1 MIENTHRGSTLI
13 TFHNVNFNV
22 PVYGQSAEKKEKA
35 ILKDISFS
43 VRQNEIQTLIGPNG
57 AGKSTLIKI
66 MLGLLKPHSGFV
78 VQEEG
83 IKIGYMPQKININPY
98 LPLSVESFLAL
109 YGDVDKEF
117 LSLLRVDK
125 LLKFSVH
132 SLSGGEWQ
140 RVLFARSLMNKPDL
154 LVLDEP
160 TQGVDFTGQQDFFKL
175 MLSLKERLNC
185 SIFLISHD
193 LHYVLSATDQVL
205 CLNEHICCAGRPH
218 EVQNHAEYQKMFG
231 HAKHPFD
238 VVPYHHD
245 HKNDHC
251 HDHSCDHDHQ

>member
-1 MIENTHRGSTLI
+1 MQTGSTLV
-13 TFHNVNFNV
+13 TFNNVNFKV
-22 PVYGQSAEKKEKA
+22 PVYGQSAEQKEKT

-66 MLGLLKPHSGFV
+66 MLGLLKPHSGLV
-78 VQEEG
+78 VKKEG

-109 YGDVDKEF
+109 YGCVDSEF
-117 LSLLRVDK
+117 LALLSVDK
-125 LLKFSVH
+125 LLQYSVH

-140 RVLFARSLMNKPDL
+140 RVLFARSLINKPDL
-154 LVLDEP
+154 LILDEP

-175 MLSLKERLNC
+175 MLSLKERLTC

-205 CLNEHICCAGRPH
+205 CLNEHICCAGLPH
-218 EVQNHAEYQKMFG
+218 EVQNHKEYQKMFG

-238 VVPYHHD
+238 IVPYHHD
-245 HKNDHC
+245 HDHC
-251 HDHSCDHDHQ
+251 HDTVCAHDHKSMS

>member
-1 MIENTHRGSTLI
+1 MIKNMHTDSTLV
-13 TFHNVNFNV
+13 TFEDVNFKV
-22 PVYGQSAEKKEKA
+22 PVYGDNAQLKEKT
-35 ILKDISFS
+35 ILNNISFS

-66 MLGLLKPHSGFV
+66 MLDLLKPHSGFV
-78 VQEEG
+78 MKKKG

-98 LPLSVESFLAL
+98 LPLNVESFLDL
-109 YGDVDKEF
+109 YGNVDREF
-117 LSLLRVDK
+117 LSLLKVDR
-125 LLKFSVH
+125 LLKVSVH
-132 SLSGGEWQ
+132 HLSGGEWQ

-193 LHYVLSATDQVL
+193 LHYVLSATDHVL
-205 CLNEHICCAGRPH
+205 CLNKHICCAGRPH

-231 HAKHPFD
+231 HSKHPFD
-238 VVPYHHD
+238 VVPYHHE
-245 HKNDHC
+245 HDHC
-251 HDHSCDHDHQ
+251 HDTTCEHDHKP

>member
-1 MIENTHRGSTLI
+1 MSKNTHSDAPLV
-13 TFHNVNFNV
+13 TFNNVNFSV
-22 PVYGQSAEKKEKA
+22 PVHARRGVQQEKT

-43 VRQNEIQTLIGPNG
+43 VRPNDIQTLIGPNG

-66 MLGLLKPHSGFV
+66 MLGLLKPTSGSV
-78 VQEEG
+78 AQKDG

-98 LPLSVESFLAL
+98 LPLNVEAFLAL
-109 YGDVDKEF
+109 YGIVEEEF
-117 LSLLRVDK
+117 LALLKVDK

-132 SLSGGEWQ
+132 DLSGGEWQ
-140 RVLFARSLMNKPDL
+140 RVLFARALINKPDL

-175 MLSLKERLNC
+175 MLSLKETLKC

-205 CLNEHICCAGRPH
+205 CLNGHICCAGLPH
-218 EVQNHAEYQKMFG
+218 DVQNHKEYKKMFG

-238 VVPYHHD
+238 VVPYLHTH
-245 HKNDHC
+245 DHC
-251 HDHSCDHDHQ
+251 HDDSCDHDHKDI

>member
-1 MIENTHRGSTLI
+1 MINNIQTNSCLV
-13 TFHNVNFNV
+13 TFNNVHFNA
-22 PVYGQSAEKKEKA
+22 PVYGKSAEKQEKP

-43 VRQNEIQTLIGPNG
+43 IRENEIQTLIGPNG

-78 VQEEG
+78 MKKDS
-83 IKIGYMPQKININPY
+83 IKIGYMPQKITINSY
-98 LPLSVESFLAL
+98 LPLNVESFLNL
-109 YGDVDKEF
+109 YGNVDNEF
-117 LSLLRVDK
+117 LA
-125 LLKFSVH
+125 LLKVDTLLKLSVH
-132 SLSGGEWQ
+132 HLSGGEWQ
-140 RVLFARSLMNKPDL
+140 RVLFARALINKPDL

-175 MLSLKERLNC
+175 MLFLKEKLRC

-238 VVPYHHD
+238 VVPYRHEH
-245 HKNDHC
+245 DHC
-251 HDHSCDHDHQ
+251 HDTACEHKHT